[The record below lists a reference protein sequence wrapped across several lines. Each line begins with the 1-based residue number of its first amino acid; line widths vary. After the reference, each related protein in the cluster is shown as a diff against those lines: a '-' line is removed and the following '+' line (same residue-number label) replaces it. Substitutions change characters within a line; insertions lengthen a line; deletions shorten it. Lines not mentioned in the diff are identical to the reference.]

1 MQAIKCV
8 VVGDGAV
15 GKTCLLISYTTNAFP
30 GEYIPT
36 VFDNYSANVMVDG
49 KPVNLGLWDTAGQ
62 EDYDRLR
69 PLSYPQTVFR
79 PRPPSH
85 THTHTHTHAHTHTQT
100 HTHTRR
106 SFSQL
111 AVSLVLSQDVFLI
124 CFSLVSPASFENV
137 RAKWYPEVRHH
148 CPNTPIILV
157 GTKLDLRDDKD
168 TIERLRDKKL
178 SPITY
183 PQGLAMAREIG
194 AVKYL
199 ECSALT
205 QRGLKT
211 VFDEAIRAVLC
222 PPPVKKR
229 GKRCTMF

>member
-69 PLSYPQTVFR
+69 PLSYPQTY
-79 PRPPSH
+79 SN
-85 THTHTHTHAHTHTQT
+85 THIDVT
-100 HTHTRR
+100 
-106 SFSQL
+106 QL
-111 AVSLVLSQDVFLI
+111 AISLVLSQDVFLI